1 MIAKMQKVFLVS
13 LEESRRETLEALKKL
28 GVMHLEE
35 YKGQS
40 EEVEQLQRM
49 RAQIERSIYIL
60 PPEAGKGA
68 SEASAANRRIVN
80 DALEIA
86 KRLDQQ
92 NEERQRR
99 LETVEKIDREIE
111 RIAPL
116 GEFEPSDIL
125 DLREKGHYFRLF
137 ELNKEERESFPE
149 DLVYFEVYHTKNRS
163 LYAVVDTEKA
173 SRQYDSQDYDLD
185 AYVEFPLPE
194 KSLSDL
200 REERAEHQQ
209 EIDKISNEIGSLGSY
224 RPNLQTAMEL
234 LDEQIEFEEVRAGLA
249 QDEESGRIVY
259 LSGFIPA
266 DTVDRLKKSAAENG
280 WGLIIK
286 DPEPDENPPTLIENP
301 PAVRIIKPVFDF
313 LGTVP
318 GYREYDISSLFLLFL
333 TVFFAMIIGDA
344 GYGVL
349 FLGTTV
355 YSAAKIRKK
364 SGNVPDIH
372 RLLIL
377 MSAATIVW
385 GVLSGTWFGSRY
397 LATAPVFSWF
407 VFEPIA
413 SFGSEMS
420 SRVIRHL
427 CFVIGTVQI
436 AIAHAMNFMKEIRQE
451 PKVRSFAQIG
461 WFVMVLGLYYVVLN
475 LVLGGDRYPIPQ
487 YSLYMIFGGLAL
499 VFIFSEQEGNFIKG
513 VLKGLANFLPKF
525 LDSISAFSD
534 IISYIRLFA
543 VGLATVEIAKSFNA
557 MAADMG
563 SGVVGIIGGIII
575 LLIGHG
581 LNMAMAALSVVVHGV
596 RLNMLEF
603 SGHLG
608 MEWMGVPYDP
618 FRYRKEQG

>member
-40 EEVEQLQRM
+40 EEVEKLQKM

-60 PPEAGKGA
+60 PPEAGKDA
-68 SEASAANRRIVN
+68 SESPAANKRIIE

-92 NEERQRR
+92 HEERQNRQ
-99 LETVEKIDREIE
+99 ESVDKIDREIE

-116 GEFEPSDIL
+116 GEFEPADIL
-125 DLREKGHYFRLF
+125 ELREKGHYFRLYA
-137 ELNKEERESFPE
+137 LSKEERETFPE
-149 DLVYFEVYHTKNRS
+149 DIVSFEVYHTKSRS
-163 LYAVVDTEKA
+163 VIAVVDTEK
-173 SRQYDSQDYDLD
+173 SSQEYDLG
-185 AYVEFPLPE
+185 AYFEFPLPE
-194 KSLSDL
+194 KSLSAL
-200 REERAEHQQ
+200 REERAAHQK
-209 EIDKISNEIGSLGSY
+209 EMEKISHEIESLAAY
-224 RPNLQTAMEL
+224 RSNLQTAMEL
-234 LDEQIEFEEVRAGLA
+234 LDEKIEFEQVRAGLA
-249 QDEESGRIVY
+249 QDEEGGRLVY
-259 LSGFIPA
+259 LSGFVPF
-266 DTVDRLKKSAAENG
+266 DKVDGLKKSAGENG

-344 GYGVL
+344 GYGLL

-355 YSAAKIRKK
+355 YSASKIRKK
-364 SGNVPDIH
+364 SGDVPDIH

-413 SFGSEMS
+413 SFGSEIS

-436 AIAHAMNFMKEIRQE
+436 AIAHAMNFVKEIRQE
-451 PKVRSFAQIG
+451 PKIRAFAQLG

-513 VLKGLANFLPKF
+513 VLKGVANFLPKF

-575 LLIGHG
+575 LLIGHS

-618 FRYRKEQG
+618 FRYRNEHR